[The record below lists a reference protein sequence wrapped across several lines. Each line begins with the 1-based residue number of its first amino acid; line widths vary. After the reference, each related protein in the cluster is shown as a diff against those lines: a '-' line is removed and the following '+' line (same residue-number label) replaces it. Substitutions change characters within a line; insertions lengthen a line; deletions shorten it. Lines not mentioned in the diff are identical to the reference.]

1 MRKLLPLLTVLL
13 FITLL
18 AGSAYGQER
27 QAVTDQTVP
36 DWADP
41 TTWLLGYFTID
52 DLTIYPHSLW
62 YQQRFDNF
70 VPDADA
76 MAELRELTLNEV
88 NVTVVLGT
96 WCSDSRREVPRFMKI
111 VEGLDYNTDNITF
124 IGVDSY
130 KEAPLDSY
138 AELGIERVPTFI
150 FYINKVEKG
159 RIIEYPET
167 SLERDMINILKK
179 R

>member
-1 MRKLLPLLTVLL
+1 LFVSVLS
-13 FITLL
+13 
-18 AGSAYGQER
+18 GSVHGQER
-27 QAVTDQTVP
+27 QADADQTIP

-52 DLTIYPHSLW
+52 DLTFYPHSLW
-62 YQQRFDNF
+62 YRQRFDNF
-70 VPDADA
+70 VPDKEA
-76 MAELRELTLNEV
+76 MAELKELILNGV
-88 NVTVVLGT
+88 TVTVVLGT

-111 VEGLDYNTDNITF
+111 VKELEYNTDNITF
-124 IGVDSY
+124 IGTDSY

-138 AELGIERVPTFI
+138 GELGIERVPTFI

-167 SLERDMINILKK
+167 SLERDMVNILKK

>member
-1 MRKLLPLLTVLL
+1 MNKLLPLLTVLL
-13 FITLL
+13 SVTLL
-18 AGSAYGQER
+18 SGPASGQEQ
-27 QAVTDQTVP
+27 QATTAQTVP
-36 DWADP
+36 DWAEP
-41 TTWLLGYFTID
+41 TTWLLGYFSMD
-52 DLTIYPHSLW
+52 DLTIYPHNLW
-62 YQQRFDNF
+62 YQQRFDSF
-70 VPDADA
+70 VPDKDA
-76 MAELRELTLNEV
+76 MAELKEIKLND
-88 NVTVVLGT
+88 VTVTMVMGT

-111 VEGLDYNTDNITF
+111 IKELDYNTDNITF

-138 AELGIERVPTFI
+138 GELGIERVPTFI

-167 SLERDMINILKK
+167 SLERDMVNILKK

>member
-1 MRKLLPLLTVLL
+1 MV
-13 FITLL
+13 
-18 AGSAYGQER
+18 SGQER
-27 QAVTDQTVP
+27 QAANDRNAP

-52 DLTIYPHSLW
+52 DLTAYPHSLW
-62 YQQRFDNF
+62 YQQGSDSF
-70 VPDADA
+70 VPDKDA
-76 MAELRELTLNEV
+76 MADLKKLSLKEV
-88 NVTVVLGT
+88 TVTVVLGT

-111 VEGLDYNTDNITF
+111 VNELDYNTENITF

-138 AELGIERVPTFI
+138 GELGIDRVPTFI
-150 FYINKVEKG
+150 FYIDKVEKG

-167 SLERDMINILKK
+167 SLERDMVNILKK

>member
-1 MRKLLPLLTVLL
+1 MRKLLSLLTVLL
-13 FITLL
+13 FVSLL
-18 AGSAYGQER
+18 AGTASGQER
-27 QAVTDQTVP
+27 QVATDQTLP
-36 DWADP
+36 DWDDP
-41 TTWLLGYFTID
+41 TTWLLGYFSME

-62 YQQRFDNF
+62 YQQRFDSF
-70 VPDADA
+70 TPDEDA
-76 MAELRELTLNEV
+76 MAELRELALNEI

-111 VEGLDYNTDNITF
+111 ISDLDYNTDSITF

-138 AELGIERVPTFI
+138 VEMGIERVPTFI

-167 SLERDMINILKK
+167 SLERDMVNILK
-179 R
+179 